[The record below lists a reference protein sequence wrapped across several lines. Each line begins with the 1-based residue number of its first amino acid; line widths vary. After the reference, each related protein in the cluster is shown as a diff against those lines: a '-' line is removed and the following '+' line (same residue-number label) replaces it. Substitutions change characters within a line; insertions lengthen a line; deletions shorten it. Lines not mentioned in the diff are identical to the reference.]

1 MSKYEGLRE
10 YIQDSGKSRLELTFD
25 EIARIAGVPI
35 DHSFLKYRKELC
47 TAGYRTE
54 KISLKERT
62 VVFTRLEKES

>member
-10 YIQDSGKSRLELTFD
+10 YIQGSGKSRIELTFD

-47 TAGYRTE
+47 AAGYRTE
-54 KISLKERT
+54 KISLRDKA

>member
-1 MSKYEGLRE
+1 MSKYEGLRD
-10 YIQDSGKSRLELTFD
+10 YIQRSGKSRLELTFD

-47 TAGYRTE
+47 TVGYRTE
-54 KISLKERT
+54 KISLRDKT